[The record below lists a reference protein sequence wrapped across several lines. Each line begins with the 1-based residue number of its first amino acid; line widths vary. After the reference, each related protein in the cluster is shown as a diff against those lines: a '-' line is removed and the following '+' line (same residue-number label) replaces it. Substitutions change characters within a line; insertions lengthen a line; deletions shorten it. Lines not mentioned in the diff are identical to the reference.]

1 MNSHLEPKPY
11 AFAKPERFRA
21 FFRDSLPLLLLEKY
35 TYETGEVLRA
45 EVLAANFGKE
55 DVEGEVRYW
64 LRTVSQGCFIGQR
77 ECAAGD
83 MEQEKTDGL
92 PQGACGGPEEAR
104 RRNGTVVKEGSLGR
118 AVCPR
123 GRHSLAGSLEISL
136 DFAERPEEL
145 LLTVQI
151 GKLENSY
158 PIWVYPPLK
167 PLCPEG
173 IYETECLDE
182 KAREILAQGGKVYLT
197 PRSDKEH
204 LPQSI
209 QAQFTTDFW
218 SVGTFSDQEGGMGQ
232 LIDAAHPIFG
242 GFPTQSHTNW
252 QWWAMATQR
261 AVILPRPMEC
271 IIAEMDS
278 YAYLRPMAQL
288 VEFRC
293 GGGKVLLSS
302 MGLQDLQQ
310 YPEAR
315 ALLASVYAYLASE
328 EFAPK
333 QELEPE
339 EAAALVKG

>member
-1 MNSHLEPKPY
+1 
-11 AFAKPERFRA
+11 
-21 FFRDSLPLLLLEKY
+21 
-35 TYETGEVLRA
+35 
-45 EVLAANFGKE
+45 
-55 DVEGEVRYW
+55 
-64 LRTVSQGCFIGQR
+64 
-77 ECAAGD
+77 
-83 MEQEKTDGL
+83 
-92 PQGACGGPEEAR
+92 
-104 RRNGTVVKEGSLGR
+104 
-118 AVCPR
+118 
-123 GRHSLAGSLEISL
+123 
-136 DFAERPEEL
+136 
-145 LLTVQI
+145 
-151 GKLENSY
+151 
-158 PIWVYPPLK
+158 
-167 PLCPEG
+167 
-173 IYETECLDE
+173 
-182 KAREILAQGGKVYLT
+182 
-197 PRSDKEH
+197 
-204 LPQSI
+204 
-209 QAQFTTDFW
+209 
-218 SVGTFSDQEGGMGQ
+218 MGQ